1 MEATLRIM
9 VGVLDLSVE
18 ELHHVQ
24 VGIPVLSDLFDSV
37 GHSANPGDVPRLF

>member
-18 ELHHVQ
+18 ELRQVQ
-24 VGIPVLSDLFDSV
+24 VGIPALSDLFDSAD
-37 GHSANPGDVPRLF
+37 HSANPGGVPRLL